1 MTEIWSPLVLLA
13 IGLEVAVSVVALL
26 IFYSPLSWRFSKT
39 SLSIPVEAVELAN
52 HTHEVMSKFS
62 FRVEPK
68 EAETLIPQVVEI
80 LKCPICGISG
90 SGLAEHL
97 VQSGHGQ
104 ITDSK
109 TAFVTK
115 LGSPFDIQDTPTAGV
130 YRLVLKSGDALP
142 KWADENRPI
151 RIDIEGDTIVYWV
164 KFDGLRHI
172 K

>member
-1 MTEIWSPLVLLA
+1 MLLS
-13 IGLEVAVSVVALL
+13 IGLEVAVSIVAL
-26 IFYSPLSWRFSKT
+26 IIWKAPLSWSFRKVSISVPQEVRDSIDEIFE
-39 SLSIPVEAVELAN
+39 SLSHA
-52 HTHEVMSKFS
+52 SRSS
-62 FRVEPK
+62 FRVAEKSVPK
-68 EAETLIPQVVEI
+68 ILPIPKQFEV

-90 SGLAEHL
+90 DGLVDHL
-97 VQSGHGQ
+97 VSSGHGFLK
-104 ITDSK
+104 DYK
-109 TAFVTK
+109 TSFVTK
-115 LGSPFDIQDTPTAGV
+115 LGSPYDIDDTPTAGV